1 MATTYQESL
10 GGTPEFYQQGYQDL
24 LTQGKAAAA
33 LPYTAYPGQQ
43 VAGLSPLQQQALQL
57 TAGNVGAFTPYATA
71 AQTAAQGALG
81 AAQFSPEQLSQF
93 MNPYT
98 SGVVNEIGRL
108 GAEQFQ
114 NVINPALSSTFQG
127 LGQAGSARQA
137 ALLADAAAKSQREIL
152 GQQANALNTGYQN
165 AMQSYR
171 DWSGLGAQTGLSTAS
186 TLGNL
191 GQAAQQAG
199 LTDVGALTSAGA
211 LQQGQEQKALDVGY
225 QNWQQ
230 QQQYPWQQLTQYK
243 SLFPAAP
250 SVTESWQTS
259 FKKGGL
265 ARYADGGSFSEDDDL
280 IQQQINKLLQQNS
293 APAVPDSAMAR
304 QAMDMRQQFMQRL
317 QQIPEAPPAPSF
329 GEAAGQALMRASAA
343 GPSNLGQLIG
353 RAGTEY
359 FDAERQR
366 QKEAKADMLQRLM
379 LEQRALPSVSL
390 RGGPGTGGT
399 GSSGF
404 YMATDSDGRT
414 WMINKA
420 TGERTP
426 VAIGNVELN
435 KAADRFAVDQVE
447 KAQVTSAEERKELFE
462 KSRQYYLNQIRKF
475 GAVEPMGDRAV
486 AESGDVP
493 RLMEEV
499 SRISDPE
506 ERARA
511 ERAVESSYPQKPSI
525 PATPILT
532 SGETKQVEEIGKIQ
546 GQEFG
551 KILEQGGAAQSQL
564 NLISNL
570 ERNLE
575 GYQTGKLTPAT
586 KEIAAWVRPLGVDL
600 DPNLG
605 KKEAFESAVGQMALQ
620 LRNTGEGAGM
630 PGSMSDSDREFLRQ
644 MTPRLS
650 STPEGNQLILDYAK
664 RVANRSKEKAQM
676 AREYRL
682 KNPRGTLDGFD
693 QMWME
698 YVERN
703 PLFPVEPQPQVTPS
717 TPSRIR
723 ITPEDLR

>member
-108 GAEQFQ
+108 GTEQFQ
-114 NVINPALSSTFQG
+114 NVINPTLASTFQG

-191 GQAAQQAG
+191 GQAVQQAG

-280 IQQQINKLLQQNS
+280 IQQQINKLLQQN
-293 APAVPDSAMAR
+293 ATPAVQDNAMAR

-317 QQIPEAPPAPSF
+317 QQVPKAPPAPSF

-353 RAGTEY
+353 RAGAEY
-359 FDAERQR
+359 FDVERQR

-420 TGERTP
+420 SGERTP
-426 VAIGNVELN
+426 VAGGGVKSREAAYKYATNLAEDVTFADTAEKDAFIRYHMQEFMGGFPAGAAEAPTTMKVPEAAQTEAKPIVSPPEAERRKKFAVGGEETALKEYAEEIAPAAKQAISMLQNVQMLKQIPRTQDAFAPYREQLGSVMDAMGLDGKMAREASN
-435 KAADRFAVDQVE
+435 LQQVRPLLAKIANDRLLLAKGVQTEGDAQRAYDEFIKITDTQKAADFMYAWTEELANRAKFKDELYRASAAEQGTWQRGKDYWQRSDYAQTAPVALLNGRPWAFSDWRSRF
-447 KAQVTSAEERKELFE
+447 
-462 KSRQYYLNQIRKF
+462 
-475 GAVEPMGDRAV
+475 
-486 AESGDVP
+486 
-493 RLMEEV
+493 
-499 SRISDPE
+499 
-506 ERARA
+506 
-511 ERAVESSYPQKPSI
+511 
-525 PATPILT
+525 
-532 SGETKQVEEIGKIQ
+532 
-546 GQEFG
+546 
-551 KILEQGGAAQSQL
+551 LEQNEDATIQDAIQEWNRLTKGG
-564 NLISNL
+564 
-570 ERNLE
+570 
-575 GYQTGKLTPAT
+575 K
-586 KEIAAWVRPLGVDL
+586 
-600 DPNLG
+600 
-605 KKEAFESAVGQMALQ
+605 
-620 LRNTGEGAGM
+620 
-630 PGSMSDSDREFLRQ
+630 
-644 MTPRLS
+644 
-650 STPEGNQLILDYAK
+650 
-664 RVANRSKEKAQM
+664 
-676 AREYRL
+676 
-682 KNPRGTLDGFD
+682 
-693 QMWME
+693 
-698 YVERN
+698 
-703 PLFPVEPQPQVTPS
+703 
-717 TPSRIR
+717 
-723 ITPEDLR
+723 